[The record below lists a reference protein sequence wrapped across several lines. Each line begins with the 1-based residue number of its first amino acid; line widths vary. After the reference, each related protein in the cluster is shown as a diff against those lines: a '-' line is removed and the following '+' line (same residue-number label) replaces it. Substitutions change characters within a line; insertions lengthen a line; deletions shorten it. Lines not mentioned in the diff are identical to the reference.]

1 MQRHAFAPE
10 FATFLYAELANTL
23 FDTAL
28 TARSKIIRFRQ
39 LLDDMLWQATTDEP
53 QLFSDTYSRLLYTA
67 DKYTLAEY
75 VTRDLYALRTL
86 TKRLHKHTSDERLYS
101 AARALSMGVFALS
114 EVRAPDQLRSAL
126 KTASPLVAEQP
137 RLVRGDE
144 LPFVRLRVLE
154 VVEVVEVVE
163 TTQSAMPNLQYST
176 LRCLDES
183 GAVLMLRVGE
193 PWLPIC
199 NALWKFATLHAF
211 HLKTMPAQTGL
222 QADQTDDALPEDSA
236 AYTTTAQSLLVLEP
250 DYLVDVT
257 EIAECFQNEGTNPR
271 LAVLKKF
278 VRSKPSQS
286 MVLGNIVN
294 TCFDAL
300 IVQPEAPF
308 EQVFQDA
315 LLQKPTTL
323 LPLLA
328 DNPHIVELLTEQTR
342 KHFSTLQRVLAD
354 LRVPSEGIAASIEPS
369 FLSPDYGLQGRLD
382 LMVEYDDDAQRKTV
396 VELKSGAPSKPQYQA
411 AWASHTA
418 QVAAYNL
425 LLDSCFGE
433 GAVARSGDSMICYS
447 QDPQTPL
454 RNIPNDVRSKQ
465 QVLALRNTLVAIE
478 HAFCERQFGVLR
490 SLSVEHIG
498 VIPPYSQHT
507 VLAFQT
513 AYQNASDLERA
524 YFRTFAAFVAREHWS
539 ARLGAGAITGS
550 AANANGFAALWRD
563 SLEQKEAAF
572 AVLSHLRLNAQ
583 ESNFTRMHLV
593 FERTERTPAV
603 TNFRTGDVVIL
614 YGLEA
619 APTDDEKENESEN
632 PQNQAQKPVFR
643 QQLLKGS
650 IRELSD
656 TRLVVSLRNK
666 QVQGVS
672 FSPEAAWCVEQDF
685 FGNEFSSQTQSLF
698 DLLSAARSKRLLWL
712 GLRAPEADDVA
723 DWQRRV
729 PRYADVTDEQH
740 ERLCQAL
747 AAREYFLLQ
756 GPPGTG
762 KTSRMIRSLAR
773 YCFEQ
778 TDEHVLLLAFTNR
791 AVDEICSALLKSG
804 RKGDFIRLGGK
815 DSSVHQEH
823 ILFEQSVG
831 KSVHDIA
838 TMLTNTRLIVST
850 ISTLLKTPEILAIK
864 RFARVIVD
872 EASQVLEPQI
882 IGLLAQC
889 ERVVLVG
896 DEKQLPAVVT
906 QPESGVFVTH
916 AELNAV
922 GIRDLRVS
930 LFERLITRCKEQGW
944 SHAYGMIS
952 RQGRMHSAIAAFPNV
967 RFYGG
972 ALVPLAAWQTDTTAC
987 TPLVEDADGE
997 ADNEAGGGAKNEL
1010 LSNTRWSERLVFL
1023 PSEREQHS
1031 KVHLG
1036 EAERVAWLVE
1046 QIWLHHERHHLPFT
1060 AQSVG
1065 IITPFRAQIA
1075 AISRAF
1081 AERPLVQQ
1089 QHLRQLVTID
1099 TVERYQGSERDMII
1113 ISFAVNHAPQLRAL
1127 QSLSPDGSIDRK
1139 LNVALT
1145 RARERLIVLGCEEI
1159 LSQSPHLQALLQW
1172 IRKV

>member
-1 MQRHAFAPE
+1 MQRHAFTSE
-10 FATFLYAELANTL
+10 CATLLYDELADTL

-28 TARSKIIRFRQ
+28 TAQSKIVRLRQ
-39 LLDDMLWQATTDEP
+39 LLDDMLWQATANEP
-53 QLFSDTYSRLLYTA
+53 QLFSDTYSRLLYTV
-67 DKYTLAEY
+67 DKYRLAEY
-75 VTRDLYALRTL
+75 VTRELHALRTL
-86 TKRLHKHTSDERLYS
+86 TKRLHKHISDKRLHS
-101 AARALSMGVFALS
+101 AARALAMGVFALS
-114 EVRAPDQLRSAL
+114 EVRAPDRLRDVL
-126 KTASPLVAEQP
+126 KAASPLVPERP
-137 RLVRGDE
+137 RSIGDDE

-154 VVEVVEVVE
+154 VVETAE
-163 TTQSAMPNLQYST
+163 SATPNVQHRT

-183 GAVLMLRVGE
+183 GAVFMLRVVE
-193 PWLPIC
+193 PWLSVC
-199 NALWKFATLHAF
+199 HALWKFATLHAF
-211 HLKTMPAQTGL
+211 HLKHVPAQSGL
-222 QADQTDDALPEDSA
+222 QAGDDAALEDRA
-236 AYTTTAQSLLVLEP
+236 YYTTTAQSLLVVEP

-257 EIAECFQNEGTNPR
+257 EIAECFQNEGINPR
-271 LAVLKKF
+271 IALLKKF
-278 VRSKPSQS
+278 VRSRTSHA
-286 MVLGNIVN
+286 MVLGNIIN
-294 TCFDAL
+294 ACFDAL
-300 IVQPEAPF
+300 IVQPAVAF
-308 EQVFQDA
+308 EQALQDA
-315 LLQKPTTL
+315 LLQKPTSV

-328 DNPHIVELLTEQTR
+328 DNPQIVELLAEQAQQ
-342 KHFSTLQRVLAD
+342 HFTTLKQALAD

-369 FLSPDYGLQGRLD
+369 FLSPEYGLQGRLD
-382 LMVEYDDDAQRKTV
+382 LMLEYDDDARRKTV
-396 VELKSGAPSKPQYQA
+396 VELKSGAPSKPQYQL

-465 QVLALRNTLVAIE
+465 QVLAVRNRLVAIE
-478 HAFCERQFGVLR
+478 HAFCERQFGELR
-490 SLSVEHIG
+490 ALSAERIG
-498 VIPPYSQHT
+498 IVPPYSQQT

-524 YFRTFAAFVAREHWS
+524 YFRTFAAFVSREHWS
-539 ARLGAGAITGS
+539 ARLGAGSVTGS
-550 AANANGFAALWRD
+550 ATNVNGFATLWRD

-572 AVLSHLRLNAQ
+572 AVLSHLRLNVQ
-583 ESNFTRMHLV
+583 ESDFTRMHLV
-593 FERTERTPAV
+593 FERTERTPEVA
-603 TNFRTGDVVIL
+603 NFRTGDVVIVYAL
-614 YGLEA
+614 GA
-619 APTDDEKENESEN
+619 SSTNDDDTI
-632 PQNQAQKPVFR
+632 PQKHPQTSPFK

-650 IRELSD
+650 IRQLSD
-656 TRLVVSLRNK
+656 ARLVISLRNK
-666 QVQGVS
+666 QIQGIS
-672 FSPEAAWCVEQDF
+672 FSAEAAWCVEHDF

-698 DLLSAARSKRLLWL
+698 DFLSSDRSKRLLWL
-712 GLRAPEADDVA
+712 GLRAPETDDAA

-729 PRYADVTDEQH
+729 PRYADLTDEQH

-762 KTSRMIRSLAR
+762 KTSRMIRSLAQ
-773 YCFEQ
+773 YCFEH
-778 TDEHVLLLAFTNR
+778 TDEHLLLLAFTNR
-791 AVDEICSALLKSG
+791 AADEICAALLQSG
-804 RKGDFIRLGGK
+804 RNGDFIRLGGK

-850 ISTLLKTPEILAIK
+850 ISTLLKTPEILAVK

-896 DEKQLPAVVT
+896 DEKQLPAVVV
-906 QPESGVFVTH
+906 QPESGVFVSN

-922 GIRDLRVS
+922 GIKDLRVS
-930 LFERLITRCKEQGW
+930 LFERLITRCKAQGW

-972 ALVPLAAWQTDTTAC
+972 ALQPLAAWQTDTTAC
-987 TPLVEDADGE
+987 TPLVETTLVETPLVEDVG
-997 ADNEAGGGAKNEL
+997 KK
-1010 LSNTRWSERLVFL
+1010 TRWSERLLFL
-1023 PSEREQHS
+1023 RSEREQHS
-1031 KVHLG
+1031 NVHLS
-1036 EAERVAWLVE
+1036 EAKRVAWLVE
-1046 QIWLHHERHHLPFT
+1046 HIWLHHERHQIPFT

-1065 IITPFRAQIA
+1065 VITPFRAQIA

-1081 AERPLVQQ
+1081 AERPLLQ
-1089 QHLRQLVTID
+1089 QHHVRQLVTID
-1099 TVERYQGSERDMII
+1099 TVERYQGSERDIVI

-1145 RARERLIVLGCEEI
+1145 RARERLIVLGCEEV

-1172 IRKV
+1172 IKNTTVLDTATNKQV